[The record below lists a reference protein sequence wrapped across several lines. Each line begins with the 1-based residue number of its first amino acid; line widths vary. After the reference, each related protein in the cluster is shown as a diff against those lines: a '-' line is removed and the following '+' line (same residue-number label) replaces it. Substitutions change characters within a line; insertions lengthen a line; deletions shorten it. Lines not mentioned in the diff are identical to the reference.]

1 MHKKN
6 GINRG
11 KNGKNNLP
19 SFSIITIVRNGRL
32 FIEQTIRSV
41 LTQSYENFEY
51 IVIDGGSSDGTVDVI
66 KSYESKLNKWV
77 SEKDEGI
84 ADAFNKGLLTA
95 SGDYVLFL
103 NSDDH
108 LSNTEVL
115 TKISESII
123 ENGFPD
129 LIYGDYD
136 ILNRESGV
144 VMYHGSVD
152 FSPDKIKYGQV
163 LPHPCLF
170 TRSSYFEKYG
180 IFDTNF
186 RIAMDYEWLLR
197 GILKEKVVHVPTLVT
212 NIRDG
217 GVSTLNQRRVIG
229 EIVLALKKNGYFSS
243 KLGELNLLG
252 YFYLRVFLRK
262 VLSALGLY
270 TVFSYLRNR
279 VNNV

>member
-1 MHKKN
+1 MY
-6 GINRG
+6 INSELEKFEDG
-11 KNGKNNLP
+11 KINLP
-19 SFSIITIVRNGRL
+19 KFSIITIVRNGRL

-41 LTQSYENFEY
+41 VTQSYENFEY

-66 KSYESKLNKWV
+66 KLYESKLTKWV
-77 SEKDEGI
+77 SEKDKGI
-84 ADAFNKGLLTA
+84 ADAFNKGLLLAT
-95 SGDYVLFL
+95 GDYVLFL

-108 LSNTEVL
+108 FSNAEVL
-115 TKISESII
+115 AKVSESII
-123 ENGFPD
+123 ESNFPV

-144 VMYHGSVD
+144 VMYRGSVN

-170 TRSSYFEKYG
+170 TRFSYFEKYG
-180 IFDTNF
+180 IFDTDF
-186 RIAMDYEWLLR
+186 GIAMDYEWLLR
-197 GILKEKVVHVPTLVT
+197 GILKEKVVHVSTLVT

-243 KLGELNLLG
+243 KCGELNLLG
-252 YFYLRVFLRK
+252 YFFLRAFLRK

-270 TVFSYLRNR
+270 SFFSYFRNR
-279 VNNV
+279 VNNG